1 MRYDLLSNV
10 LISSGIVQTLDPLS
24 DILSL
29 MKPRNLLAAGF
40 EAGGDWA
47 VRFPESRGNIKSGAV
62 VAGACWLSVD
72 GLPDPVRLETGDCFL
87 LPTGRSFSLA
97 SAPAIDLAIEPMDAQ
112 HIFPRVRRG
121 GVAALNGG
129 RDVSLVSSRFALEGP
144 QVGMLLR
151 LLPPLVHIRQG
162 AETAMLRWST
172 ERMMQELRDGRPGSF
187 LLVQYL
193 AHMMLVQALRLHL
206 SGAGQGVGWL
216 FALADRQMNAALEAM
231 HAEPAHR
238 WSVEELAARA
248 GMSRSAFAARFRATV
263 GTPPMEY
270 LTRWR
275 MLLGADRLA
284 HSRESIATVA
294 LALGYRS
301 ESAFSIA
308 FKRVMGS
315 SPRRYAST
323 TSNGA

>member
-1 MRYDLLSNV
+1 M
-10 LISSGIVQTLDPLS
+10 DPLS

-47 VRFPESRGNIKSGAV
+47 VRFPDSRGNIKSGAV

-72 GLPDPVRLETGDCFL
+72 GLPEPVRLETGDCFL
-87 LPTGRSFSLA
+87 LPTGRSFRLA
-97 SAPAIDLAIEPMDAQ
+97 SDLAIEPMDAQ
-112 HIFPRVRRG
+112 HIFPRLRRG
-121 GVAALNGG
+121 GVAALNEG

-144 QVGMLLR
+144 QAGMLLR
-151 LLPPLVHIRQG
+151 VLPPLVHIRQG

-172 ERMMQELRDGRPGSF
+172 ERMMQELRDARPGSF
-187 LLVQYL
+187 LVVQYL

-216 FALADRQMNAALEAM
+216 FALADRQMNAALEAL
-231 HAEPAHR
+231 HAEPARR

-284 HSRESIATVA
+284 HSGESVASVA
-294 LALGYRS
+294 LALGYQS

-315 SPRRYAST
+315 SPRRYAGT